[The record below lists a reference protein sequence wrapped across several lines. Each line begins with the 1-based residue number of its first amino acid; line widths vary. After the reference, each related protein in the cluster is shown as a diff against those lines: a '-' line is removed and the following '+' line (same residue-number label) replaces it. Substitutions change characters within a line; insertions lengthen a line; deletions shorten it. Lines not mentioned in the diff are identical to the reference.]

1 MTDRSP
7 KKPARTGSRTGR
19 RAFLRTAALAAL
31 AVPAAPLIGRAAAP
45 GLSPGLSVGLGLSG
59 PVVPGSIRRIGKH
72 FLVNGWVLTRAD
84 LEALDIEPV

>member
-7 KKPARTGSRTGR
+7 KTPARTGSRTGR

-31 AVPAAPLIGRAAAP
+31 ALPAAPLIGRAAAP
-45 GLSPGLSVGLGLSG
+45 GLSPGLGLGG
-59 PVVPGSIRRIGKH
+59 PVVPGSIRRIGSH

-84 LEALDIEPV
+84 LEALNIEPV